1 VEEVI
6 DFDEW
11 INSRKDV
18 ELIYWAVYDVE
29 TGIIRGIYPN
39 NSADEFPN
47 KIQIDTE
54 LALSIQEGTT
64 LLSSC
69 FVDLSADVLEISQIK
84 SLITIDDILHRIV
97 ENKWTTETDND
108 IFIDYYTYESKIEV
122 SMASK
127 FQGTREIQSSGT
139 NRKIHWQTDT
149 EMLLLITDYNDPN
162 VVYYMLSL
170 TIADLIN
177 QNKIFEIIQLD
188 KQFSIYTRRL
198 FKNYVMEIK

>member
-1 VEEVI
+1 MEEVI
-6 DFDEW
+6 DFNEW
-11 INSRKDV
+11 IDSRKDV
-18 ELIYWAVYDVE
+18 ELTYWAVYDVE
-29 TGIIRGIYPN
+29 TGVIRGIYPN
-39 NSADEFPN
+39 NSADQFPN
-47 KIQIDTE
+47 KIEIDTE

-84 SLITIDDILHRIV
+84 NLITIDDILHRVV
-97 ENKWTTETDND
+97 ENKWTTEIDND
-108 IFIDYYTYESKIEV
+108 IFIDYYTHDSKIEV

-139 NRKIHWQTDT
+139 SRNIHWQTDT

-170 TIADLIN
+170 TIANLIN
-177 QNKIFEIIQLD
+177 QNKIFQNIQLD